1 MYFLTWKNYT
11 SIKLLRRCI
20 NFIITEPPVFV
31 QDEDN
36 EDKVLGSKDAAT
48 AQKIRKV
55 SDWIVHSRKSKGL
68 INTQLQSKWL
78 INKQSRSVIDW
89 SMIS

>member
-1 MYFLTWKNYT
+1 MT
-11 SIKLLRRCI
+11 SIFNLFI
-20 NFIITEPPVFV
+20 NFLISGPPVFV

-55 SDWIVHSRKSKGL
+55 SDWLITSRKVSD
-68 INTQLQSKWL
+68 WL
-78 INKQSRSVIDW
+78 INSRDVWSID
-89 SMIS
+89 